1 MDLGEE
7 VKTPIRYAGGKS
19 KAYNK
24 INKHL
29 PFFQKPKRIISPF
42 MGGGSLEVRWAS
54 EMGIPVLGFDVFW
67 CLTNYWKNQLNNPRE
82 IYEVLNSLECNK
94 ESYKEIKEELQQ
106 WSRVQELFTEWPT
119 EYYKREPKEIS
130 DLLGAAY
137 YFFSHNLSYGP
148 MFMGWFSSIYNDKKK
163 YTKMIER
170 VRDFSCPNLQV
181 ENKSFDDVIPNFPN
195 DMIYLDPPYYMK
207 KDEDN
212 KMFKGIYPNS
222 NFAVHHNSF
231 DHELLRDLLHNHKGS
246 FVLSYNNCET
256 IREYYKDFKQ
266 VFPEWKYSFGQGETR
281 IGKNRE
287 DGKITKESHEILIIK
302 E

>member
-1 MDLGEE
+1 MDLGKEM
-7 VKTPIRYAGGKS
+7 KTPIRYAGGKS

-24 INKHL
+24 INEYL
-29 PFFQKPKRIISPF
+29 PFFPKPKRIISPF

-67 CLTNYWKNQLNNPRE
+67 CLTNYWQNQLN
-82 IYEVLNSLECNK
+82 
-94 ESYKEIKEELQQ
+94 YKEIKEELQQ
-106 WSRVQELFTEWPT
+106 WSRVQDLFTEWPT
-119 EYYKREPKEIS
+119 DHYTREPKPMDDIE
-130 DLLGAAY
+130 GAAK
-137 YFFSHNLSYGP
+137 YFYSHNLSFGP
-148 MFMGWFSSIYNDKKK
+148 AFLGWFSSVYNDEKK

-170 VRDFSCPNLQV
+170 VRDFKCPNLQV
-181 ENKSFDDVIPNFPN
+181 ENKSFEEVIPNFPN

-207 KDEDN
+207 KDGDN
-212 KMFKGIYPNS
+212 KMFKGLYPNN

-246 FVLSYNNCET
+246 FILSYNNCET
-256 IREYYKDFKQ
+256 IREYYKDFRQ
-266 VFPEWKYSFGQGETR
+266 EFPEWKYSFGQGETR

>member
-1 MDLGEE
+1 M
-7 VKTPIRYAGGKS
+7 KTPIRYAGGKS
-19 KAYNK
+19 RAYN
-24 INKHL
+24 IISEHL
-29 PFFQKPKRIISPF
+29 PFFPKPKRIISPF

-54 EMGIPVLGFDVFW
+54 EQNIPVLGFDVFW

-82 IYEVLNSLECNK
+82 IYEILNSLPCSK
-94 ESYKEIKEELQQ
+94 ETYKTIKSELQS
-106 WSRVQELFTEWPT
+106 WTRVQELFKDWPT
-119 EYYKREPKEIS
+119 DHYKREPRFLD
-130 DLLGAAY
+130 DLDGAAY
-137 YFFSHNLSYGP
+137 YFYSHNLSYGP
-148 MFMGWFSSIYNDKKK
+148 MFLGWYSSNYNDVKK

-170 VRDFSCPNLQV
+170 VRDFSCPNLSV

-195 DMIYLDPPYYMK
+195 DLLYLDPPYYMK
-207 KDEDN
+207 KDSDN

-246 FVLSYNNCET
+246 FILSYNNCET

-266 VFPEWKYSFGQGETR
+266 VFPDWKYSYGQGETR
-281 IGKNRE
+281 IGKNRT

>member
-1 MDLGEE
+1 M
-7 VKTPIRYAGGKS
+7 KTPIRYAGGKS
-19 KAYNK
+19 KAYNL
-24 INKHL
+24 ISQHL
-29 PFFQKPKRIISPF
+29 PFFPKPKRIISPF
-42 MGGGSLEVRWAS
+42 MGGGSLEVRWSS
-54 EMGIPVLGFDVFW
+54 EMDIPVLGFDVFW
-67 CLTNYWKNQLNNPRE
+67 CLTNYWQNQLNNPRE
-82 IYEVLNSLECNK
+82 IYEILNSLQCNK

-170 VRDFSCPNLQV
+170 VRDFSCPNLSV
-181 ENKSFDDVIPNFPN
+181 ENKSFDEVIPNFPN

-207 KDEDN
+207 KDDDN

-246 FVLSYNNCET
+246 FILSYNNCET

-266 VFPEWKYSFGQGETR
+266 VFPEWKYSYGQGETR
-281 IGKNRE
+281 IGKNRT